1 VPKLAAGPR
10 GCLPTAAHC
19 GASGLGGQTLADP
32 NRPARLKHAEPSP
45 PPPHWVAAVGAEP
58 FADPASRSRKDPQKG
73 KAMTKLF
80 KTTTLATALTLIA
93 LPALAQ
99 VTPEGV
105 TQSLAGQG
113 YTDIQVA
120 PEAEGQ
126 IATTATNAEGVPVA
140 ITYDAV
146 TGQVVSA
153 AVSGQPAAQAP
164 AQSADQS
171 ADQAP
176 AEAAPAAVDA
186 PESGGESGG

>member
-1 VPKLAAGPR
+1 
-10 GCLPTAAHC
+10 
-19 GASGLGGQTLADP
+19 
-32 NRPARLKHAEPSP
+32 
-45 PPPHWVAAVGAEP
+45 
-58 FADPASRSRKDPQKG
+58 
-73 KAMTKLF
+73 MTKLF